1 MKKRLIYIAAI
12 IAAGGI
18 LFSQIFTKIYP
29 ENINLETFKLDQ
41 STEAIQRGEYLANHV
56 AACVDCHSPKNKDK
70 DSLFAGSN
78 SEFTSEYGFPGN
90 YYAANLTP
98 FNLKSWSDAEIF
110 RAITSG
116 ISKDG
121 HALFPVMPYGNYGQL
136 EKKDIYDIIAYLR
149 SLPEVKKDVPLSKS
163 HFPMNFIIRTMP
175 QQGSFALMNSKSNSI
190 ARGKYLAT
198 MAACADCHTK
208 TEKGKP
214 IEGFEFAGGNE
225 YITSHGK
232 FVSANITPDKETG
245 IGNWT
250 EGSFVARFKNHTISN
265 DPNKISIMPWQSY
278 AKMNEDDLTAIYNYL
293 MSLIPVKN
301 KIQITITI

>member
-29 ENINLETFKLDQ
+29 KHINLETFKLDK
-41 STEAIQRGEYLANHV
+41 SAEAIQRGEYLANHV
-56 AACVDCHSPKNKDK
+56 AACVDCHTPKNGSK

-78 SEFTSEYGFPGN
+78 SEFTSQYGFPGN

-98 FNLKSWSDAEIF
+98 YKLKNWSDAEIF

-149 SLPEVKKDVPLSKS
+149 SLPEVKKDVPVSES
-163 HFPMNFIIRTMP
+163 NFPMNFIIRTIP
-175 QQGSFALMNSKSNSI
+175 KEGSFALNKNISNSI
-190 ARGKYLAT
+190 ARGKYLVT

-225 YITSHGK
+225 YISSHGK

-250 EGSFVARFKNHTISN
+250 KESFVARFKNHTLSN
-265 DPNKISIMPWQSY
+265 DPNKISIMPWQAYS
-278 AKMNEDDLTAIYNYL
+278 KMNEDDLTAIYNYL
-293 MSLIPVKN
+293 MSLLPVKN
-301 KIQITITI
+301 KIQITLTF

>member
-29 ENINLETFKLDQ
+29 KNINLETIQLDK
-41 STEAIQRGEYLANHV
+41 SSEAIQRGEYLANHV
-56 AACVDCHSPKNKDK
+56 AACVDCHSPKNGSK

-98 FNLKSWSDAEIF
+98 YNLKTWTDAELF

-121 HALFPVMPYGNYGQL
+121 HALFPVMPYKNYGQTN
-136 EKKDIYDIIAYLR
+136 KKDILNIIAYLR
-149 SLPEVKKDVPLSKS
+149 SLPEVKKDLHESKS
-163 HFPMNFIIRTMP
+163 NFPMNFIIRTIP
-175 QQGSFALMNSKSNSI
+175 EKGSLALKNSNTNSI

-198 MAACADCHTK
+198 MASCADCHTK

-225 YITSHGK
+225 YLTSHGK

-250 EGSFVARFKNHTISN
+250 RESFVSRFKNHSVSD
-265 DPNKISIMPWQSY
+265 DPNKISIMPWQAY
-278 AKMNEDDLTAIYNYL
+278 AKMSEDDLTAIYNYL
-293 MSLIPVKN
+293 MSLFPVKN
-301 KIQITITI
+301 KIHITLTF